1 MRNNL
6 NVIQIRGVRGLI
18 IAGLVVCCLAA
29 GFIVFPGW
37 VGMQAWNL
45 MASYVESIP
54 AIGLI
59 QGVLLWG
66 ILIAAYFTF
75 KKDRVVVCFKSPKGL
90 DEEEL
95 KAVFADIKKQSAEDP
110 VLQAMLKAREAE
122 LKMKQEVLNN
132 QIAQDSQKTQET
144 EPEDSTKV

>member
-6 NVIQIRGVRGLI
+6 NVIQIRGIRGLI
-18 IAGLVVCCLAA
+18 IAGVVVCCLAA

-37 VGMQAWNL
+37 VAMHLWNIT
-45 MASYVESIP
+45 ASYIETIP

-75 KKDRVVVCFKSPKGL
+75 RKNKVVVFLKSPKGL

-95 KAVFADIKKQSAEDP
+95 KAVFADIKRQSVEDP

-122 LKMKQEVLNN
+122 LNIIKNE
-132 QIAQDSQKTQET
+132 KT
-144 EPEDSTKV
+144 EDKDESSVSESHKV

>member
-18 IAGLVVCCLAA
+18 IAGLVVCCLTA

-45 MASYVESIP
+45 MASYVDSVP

-95 KAVFADIKKQSAEDP
+95 KAVFADIKRQSAEDP

-122 LKMKQEVLNN
+122 LKMKQETHT
-132 QIAQDSQKTQET
+132 AQEKQET
-144 EPEDSTKV
+144 EFDSEPEDSTKVS

>member
-6 NVIQIRGVRGLI
+6 NVIQIRGIRGLI

-37 VGMQAWNL
+37 VGMHLWNIT
-45 MASYVESIP
+45 ASYIEGLP

-66 ILIAAYFTF
+66 IIIASYFTF
-75 KKDRVVVCFKSPKGL
+75 KKDRVVICFKSPKGL
-90 DEEEL
+90 NEDEL
-95 KAVFADIKKQSAEDP
+95 KAVFADIKKQSIEDP
-110 VLQAMLKAREAE
+110 ILQAMLKAREAE
-122 LKMKQEVLNN
+122 LKIKAQESEENEN
-132 QIAQDSQKTQET
+132 S
-144 EPEDSTKV
+144 EDNTKV

>member
-6 NVIQIRGVRGLI
+6 NVIQIRGIRGLI

-37 VGMQAWNL
+37 VGMHLWNIA
-45 MASYVESIP
+45 ASYIENLP

-66 ILIAAYFTF
+66 IIIASYFTF

-90 DEEEL
+90 NEDEL
-95 KAVFADIKKQSAEDP
+95 KAVFADIKKQSIEDP
-110 VLQAMLKAREAE
+110 ILQAMLKAREAE
-122 LKMKQEVLNN
+122 LK
-132 QIAQDSQKTQET
+132 IKTQES
-144 EPEDSTKV
+144 EESENSENNTKA

>member
-6 NVIQIRGVRGLI
+6 NVIQIRGIRGLI
-18 IAGLVVCCLAA
+18 IAGVVVCCLAA

-37 VGMQAWNL
+37 VAMHLWNIT
-45 MASYVESIP
+45 ASYIETIP

-66 ILIAAYFTF
+66 IFIAAYFTF
-75 KKDRVVVCFKSPKGL
+75 RKNKVVVCLKSPKGL

-95 KAVFADIKKQSAEDP
+95 KAVFADIKRQSVEDP

-122 LKMKQEVLNN
+122 LNIIKNEKTEDKDESS
-132 QIAQDSQKTQET
+132 ASDSH
-144 EPEDSTKV
+144 KV

>member
-6 NVIQIRGVRGLI
+6 NVIQIRGIRGLI
-18 IAGLVVCCLAA
+18 IAGLVVCCLAV

-37 VGMQAWNL
+37 VGMHLWNIA
-45 MASYVESIP
+45 ASYIENLP

-66 ILIAAYFTF
+66 IIIASYFTF

-90 DEEEL
+90 NEDEL
-95 KAVFADIKKQSAEDP
+95 KAVFADIKKQSIEDP
-110 VLQAMLKAREAE
+110 ILQAMLKAREAE
-122 LKMKQEVLNN
+122 LKIKAQESEANEN
-132 QIAQDSQKTQET
+132 S
-144 EPEDSTKV
+144 EDNTKV